1 MTKESDKMAVKVAV
15 IFDNRQDKSEI
26 TLQLKNKLRRVCKTA
41 LENEGLEGLFE
52 ISLTFVDNEQ
62 IRELNRDYRDK
73 DSATDVLSFPL
84 SEDGETFDV
93 DADNGAYL
101 LGDIV
106 ISVERAISQAEEYG
120 HSVLREIAF
129 LTAHSMLHLLGYD
142 HEENAPVPE
151 EKGEEAMKRK
161 QEEILQKL
169 KITRETENA

>member
-1 MTKESDKMAVKVAV
+1 MAVKVAL
-15 IFDNRQDKSEI
+15 IFDNRQNKSEI
-26 TLQLKNKLRRVCKTA
+26 TVQLKNKLRRVCKTA
-41 LENEGLEGLFE
+41 LENEGFDGLFE

-62 IRELNRDYRDK
+62 IRELNRDFRDK

-142 HEENAPVPE
+142 HVENALVPE
-151 EKGEEAMKRK
+151 EKGERVMRRK
-161 QEEILQKL
+161 EEEILNKL
-169 KITRETENA
+169 KITRETENV